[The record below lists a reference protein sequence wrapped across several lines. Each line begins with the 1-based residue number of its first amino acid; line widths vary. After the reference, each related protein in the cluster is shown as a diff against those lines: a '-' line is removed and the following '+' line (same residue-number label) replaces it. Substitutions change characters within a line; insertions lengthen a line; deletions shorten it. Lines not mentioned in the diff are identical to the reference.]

1 MLFRFLILSDE
12 ADDFKREIKIDS
24 ESTFL
29 DLQNA
34 ILDSVG
40 YTKDQMTSFFICDD
54 DWSKKTEITLVE
66 MDTSSEEDSYVMADT
81 QLEELLEDEHQKL
94 LFVFDYMTERA
105 FFMELREIVPGKDLD
120 APICSKSVGT
130 PPAQIVSFD
139 EIISSDSRQ
148 LYKDLPIGTA
158 APTPEQMARVKHY
171 MVGTL
176 SLTDYYSASNFEEDV
191 VSLLSE
197 LHKTIPTVVMTGG
210 SMMYIDAV
218 CKGIDDI
225 PTVTPEIRD
234 ALYMQFETEGLA
246 PILAELKEA
255 DPVHYEEVDRNN
267 YKRVIHAV
275 EICRMT
281 GKPYSSFRTNIKKE
295 RPFRIIKVGL
305 NRDRD
310 ELCDRINQRVDLM
323 MSEGLLEEAR
333 RAYPFR
339 HLNSLNTVGYKEL
352 FNYFSGEWTLDLAV
366 EKIKR
371 NSRVYARKQMTWF
384 KRDPEITWFHP
395 DETEAIFTHLSQQ
408 II

>member
-1 MLFRFLILSDE
+1 MNSLVILLGP
-12 ADDFKREIKIDS
+12 
-24 ESTFL
+24 TG
-29 DLQNA
+29 
-34 ILDSVG
+34 VG
-40 YTKDQMTSFFICDD
+40 
-54 DWSKKTEITLVE
+54 KTELSLQV
-66 MDTSSEEDSYVMADT
+66 A
-81 QLEELLEDEHQKL
+81 
-94 LFVFDYMTERA
+94 ER
-105 FFMELREIVPGKDLD
+105 FGSP
-120 APICSKSVGT
+120 
-130 PPAQIVSFD
+130 
-139 EIISSDSRQ
+139 IISSDSRQ

-210 SMMYIDAV
+210 SMI
-218 CKGIDDI
+218 
-225 PTVTPEIRD
+225 
-234 ALYMQFETEGLA
+234 YMQFETEGLA

-305 NRDRD
+305 TRDRD
-310 ELCDRINQRVDLM
+310 ELCDRINQRVDQM